1 MMREKIN
8 TAVKGLL
15 VILMALIVLSVVWQ
29 VFSRYILRS
38 PSTFTSEL
46 ARYLLIW
53 ISLFGAAY
61 VSGENMHLAIDLL
74 PRRLSP
80 VWNRRLRTLIYLL
93 VITFVLLVMVLGG
106 SRLVYITYVLNQ
118 TSPALQIP
126 LAWVYT
132 VVPLSGLLIIYY
144 KIMDIRALLATD
156 TGEPQTSE
164 W

>member
-1 MMREKIN
+1 MRQKVN
-8 TAVKGLL
+8 AALKGLL
-15 VILMALIVLSVVWQ
+15 VFLMALIVLSVVWQ

-61 VSGENMHLAIDLL
+61 VSGEKMHLAIDLL
-74 PRRLSP
+74 PRKLSP
-80 VWNRRLRTLIYLL
+80 LWNRRLTILIYLL
-93 VITFVLLVMVLGG
+93 IIAFVLLVMIIGG
-106 SRLVYITYVLNQ
+106 SRLVYITYILNQ

-126 LAWVYT
+126 LAYVYT

-144 KIMDIRALLATD
+144 KIMDIRALPASD
-156 TGEPQTSE
+156 SRNKPFNK
-164 W
+164 